1 MADYSTP
8 TLLQERV
15 EIEAEDI
22 IHRQRAAEDAWQQF
36 VARTIETAQR
46 ILADMPLGCPVPGY
60 DAASIEALMWD
71 WMQIAADPGE
81 AIKAHELAEERI
93 HVHRA

>member
-1 MADYSTP
+1 MADYTMP

-22 IHRQRAAEDAWQQF
+22 IHRQRAAEDAWQKF
-36 VARTIETAQR
+36 VARTITEGRR

-60 DAASIEALMWD
+60 DADSIEALMWD
-71 WMQIAADPGE
+71 WMQIAADPNE
-81 AIKAHELAEERI
+81 A
-93 HVHRA
+93 VRAYEMSQQKMVRN